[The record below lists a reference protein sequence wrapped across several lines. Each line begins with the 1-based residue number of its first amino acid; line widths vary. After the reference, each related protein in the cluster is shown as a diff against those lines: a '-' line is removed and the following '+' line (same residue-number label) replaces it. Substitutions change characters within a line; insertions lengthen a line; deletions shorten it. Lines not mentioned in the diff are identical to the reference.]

1 MSRCRDHD
9 FGNIY
14 SASAGQLGIHFV
26 AYSESGRKFFIMRA
40 LITRL
45 RPDGFTSLL
54 ILIAILGMMHLLIRT
69 STYGAALYNDSL
81 TYLSAAENFAAG
93 SGWRHHRGTPILLHP
108 PFFSVLLGFISLFG
122 IEPVDAGRFVN
133 IAAFGLIIAISG
145 LYLGR
150 HLRSH
155 LLALGVAVVIMT
167 SFYFSHFCSYVLTE
181 PLFILFALLALM
193 PLGAFPNRRS
203 EKRVLAFSA
212 VVAGLASVTRYIGI
226 TVIFSAVL
234 VILARRGKP
243 VRAKL
248 RDAVAYA
255 VFSSIPL
262 ALLLAYNWTVSN
274 TLAGNRSALASGQSL
289 FESLSQIG
297 WGVGRRIFPTTAGPD
312 WLVYPVLGAV
322 GLVGVAAFVMISRKK
337 RSLPHRWG
345 PFLPFVVF
353 ALVYLVTLVLVMP
366 FTSADPINARFL
378 LPAVVPVL
386 LVGAFL
392 LDLFL
397 HSEARGKMAAVKW
410 VLATFILMGC
420 VANVGFNVQR
430 NLDATVGAL
439 ATGYEGNAYDT
450 ARWADSEI
458 GEYLRTHT
466 INGWVYTNIPG
477 VVWWLGDMP
486 PPIRRVRENA
496 VDCLAWLRLALAQF
510 QRDSES
516 ATSKEA
522 YIIWVEPKEDVK
534 YWCDIPKPELPTQLE
549 RVASFSDG
557 AVYRVIPNEA
567 PRE

>member
-1 MSRCRDHD
+1 M
-9 FGNIY
+9 
-14 SASAGQLGIHFV
+14 
-26 AYSESGRKFFIMRA
+26 MRA
-40 LITRL
+40 LIARL

-69 STYGAALYNDSL
+69 STYGAALRNDSL
-81 TYLSAAENFAAG
+81 TYLSAAESFAAG
-93 SGWRHHRGTPILLHP
+93 LGWINHRGLPLLLHP
-108 PFFSVLLGFISLFG
+108 PFFSVVLGFISLFG

-133 IAAFGLIIAISG
+133 IATFGAIIAISG

-150 HLRSH
+150 NLRSR

-203 EKRVLAFSA
+203 EKRALAFSV
-212 VVAGLASVTRYIGI
+212 VVAALASVTRYIGI

-248 RDAVAYA
+248 RDAVVYA
-255 VFSSIPL
+255 IFSSIPL
-262 ALLLAYNWTVSN
+262 ALLMAYNWTVTN
-274 TLAGNRSALASGQSL
+274 TLAGDRSALASGQSL

-297 WGVGRRIFPTTAGPD
+297 WGVGRRFFPSAMGPD
-312 WLVYPVLGAV
+312 WLVYPALGGV
-322 GLVGVAAFVMISRKK
+322 GLAVVGVVAFVTISRKE
-337 RSLPHRWG
+337 RSLPHRWA
-345 PFLPFVVF
+345 PFLPFAVF

-366 FTSADPINARFL
+366 FTSADPISARFL

-392 LDLFL
+392 LDQFL
-397 HSEARGKMAAVKW
+397 HSEVRGKMAAVKW

-430 NLDATVGAL
+430 NLDATVSAL
-439 ATGYEGNAYDT
+439 ATGYEGNTYNT
-450 ARWADSEI
+450 AHWADSEI
-458 GEYLRTHT
+458 GEYLRIHT
-466 INGWVYTNIPG
+466 TNGWVYTNIPG

-516 ATSKEA
+516 ATAVRTFPRFQRDWKPKEA
-522 YIIWVEPKEDVK
+522 RVIWVELREDVK
-534 YWCDIPKPELPTQLE
+534 YWCNIPKPELPTQLE
-549 RVASFSDG
+549 RVACFSDG

-567 PRE
+567 PGE